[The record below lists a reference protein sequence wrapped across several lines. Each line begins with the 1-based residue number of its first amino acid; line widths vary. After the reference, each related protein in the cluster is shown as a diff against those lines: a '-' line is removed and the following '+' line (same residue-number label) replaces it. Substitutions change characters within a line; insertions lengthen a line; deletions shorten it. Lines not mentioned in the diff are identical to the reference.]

1 MKNSIINL
9 TDEPNDTDQTD
20 RPTKPVKPVAAKPVK
35 PVAAKP
41 VAVRPVATKKPT
53 AVELVAVEPET
64 VEPETVSTE
73 VEESGSA
80 PAETTVPIA
89 DLEKESRHRERYL
102 KHIKSYLTADGAA
115 KAPRRLEPN
124 QV

>member
-9 TDEPNDTDQTD
+9 TDEPNDIDQVD
-20 RPTKPVKPVAAKPVK
+20 RPTKPVKLVSVK

-41 VAVRPVATKKPT
+41 IA
-53 AVELVAVEPET
+53 AVEIEET
-64 VEPETVSTE
+64 
-73 VEESGSA
+73 GSA
-80 PAETTVPIA
+80 PAETSVPIA
-89 DLEKESRHRERYL
+89 DLEKESRHRARYL
-102 KHIKSYLTADGAA
+102 KHIKNYLNAAGEA

>member
-9 TDEPNDTDQTD
+9 TDEPNDTVQND
-20 RPTKPVKPVAAKPVK
+20 RPTKPVKQVSAKPV
-35 PVAAKP
+35 V
-41 VAVRPVATKKPT
+41 VKKT
-53 AVELVAVEPET
+53 VVVEP
-64 VEPETVSTE
+64 VPAPTE
-73 VEESGSA
+73 VEETGSA
-80 PAETTVPIA
+80 PAETSVPMI

-102 KHIKSYLTADGAA
+102 KHIKNYLNADGAA